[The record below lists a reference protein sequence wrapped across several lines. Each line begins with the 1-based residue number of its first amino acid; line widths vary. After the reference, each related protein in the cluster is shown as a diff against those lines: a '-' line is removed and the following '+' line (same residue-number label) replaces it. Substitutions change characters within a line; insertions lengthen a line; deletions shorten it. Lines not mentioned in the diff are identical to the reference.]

1 LAIEWME
8 KNMLDEK
15 ADFTTK
21 LTQIE
26 EHANLAHAEQPPG
39 LTRSRLQHISVLA
52 KYLRARLE
60 LASSSLF
67 GASPAGPK
75 TKPPA

>member
-1 LAIEWME
+1 
-8 KNMLDEK
+8 MLDEK

-26 EHANLAHAEQPPG
+26 EHANLAQAELSPG
-39 LTRSRLQHISVLA
+39 LTRNRLQHISVLA
-52 KYLRARLE
+52 KYLRARLD
-60 LASSSLF
+60 LVASSLL
-67 GASPAGPK
+67 GASPGGSK

>member
-1 LAIEWME
+1 
-8 KNMLDEK
+8 MLDEK

-21 LTQIE
+21 LKQIE
-26 EHANLAHAEQPPG
+26 EHANLAHAELPQG
-39 LTRSRLQHISVLA
+39 LTRNRLQHISVLA

-60 LASSSLF
+60 SASSSLL
-67 GASPAGPK
+67 GASPGDPE